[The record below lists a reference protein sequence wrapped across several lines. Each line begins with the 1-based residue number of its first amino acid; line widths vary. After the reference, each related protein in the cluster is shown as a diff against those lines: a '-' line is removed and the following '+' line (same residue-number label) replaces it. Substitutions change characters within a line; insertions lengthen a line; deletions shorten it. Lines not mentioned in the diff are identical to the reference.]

1 MNKKSH
7 KQFNVGVD
15 VSQDSLEVA
24 ARTDSGVEER
34 TAQFANTA
42 AGHRQLI
49 TWLTKGGR
57 SARVVLEATGVYSLD
72 LALALDAATRI
83 DVMVVNPRAA
93 RKFADACLQR
103 SSTDATMA
111 AALREYAARMEFVA
125 WTPPAPAVRA
135 VRAIARRI
143 AALTLEKTR
152 ELNRQHAAS
161 ASADTPAV
169 VANDVAVNVRHLQR
183 RIEDLERHAVTL
195 ITANPELKPVH
206 QHLLS
211 VCGIADTTAIQL
223 LGELL
228 VLPADMTAPEEP
240 RYDPSELY
248 GIVNADRSEVT
259 SASGPASR
267 GIIGTPEYMAPEQM
281 QQGVALDSRADVYAL
296 GTIAYHMLGGRP
308 PFTGNITQLIAHQ
321 LVEYLKA
328 NLKAADVAV
337 PMAAGQPTDQP

>member
-152 ELNRQHAAS
+152 ELNRQHAAR

-228 VLPADMTAPEEP
+228 VLPADMTARQWVAHSGLDVRHVSSGTSVHKAP
-240 RYDPSELY
+240 RISK
-248 GIVNADRSEVT
+248 
-259 SASGPASR
+259 
-267 GIIGTPEYMAPEQM
+267 
-281 QQGVALDSRADVYAL
+281 QG
-296 GTIAYHMLGGRP
+296 
-308 PFTGNITQLIAHQ
+308 N
-321 LVEYLKA
+321 A
-328 NLKAADVAV
+328 NLRRILYMPALVASQREPHVRAFYEQLLAAGKRPLQALVAV
-337 PMAAGQPTDQP
+337 MRKLLHAIWGMLKSNSDFEGSKFRKLSEAA